1 MERCGEE
8 VVEWIKQE
16 GREKKGK
23 KVQEGKDRKKNR
35 KIRGDRVEKKKRWEA
50 NLLRPLMFLYKLINS
65 KSNRIAAIISL
76 IY

>member
-35 KIRGDRVEKKKRWEA
+35 KIRGDRVEKKKRWVA
-50 NLLRPLMFLYKLINS
+50 NLLRPLMFLCKLINS

>member
-8 VVEWIKQE
+8 VVEWKKQE
-16 GREKKGK
+16 GREEKGNKRQEAKGRKKG
-23 KVQEGKDRKKNR
+23 R
-35 KIRGDRVEKKKRWEA
+35 KIRGDRVEEKKRWEA

-65 KSNRIAAIISL
+65 KSNRISAIISF